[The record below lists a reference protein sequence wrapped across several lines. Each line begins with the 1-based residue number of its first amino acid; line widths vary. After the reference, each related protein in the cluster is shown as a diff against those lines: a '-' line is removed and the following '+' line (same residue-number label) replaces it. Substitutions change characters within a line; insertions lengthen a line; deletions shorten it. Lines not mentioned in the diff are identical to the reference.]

1 MARGPMGS
9 SSGNGRRLMVLH
21 RLIGCVIAMLLS
33 APAGAQEIKVTL
45 LGTGAP
51 IPLVDRQGPA
61 TLIEAGGKRL
71 LFDAGRGVSQRLW
84 QLKKPLSSID
94 AVFLT
99 HLHSDHLVGLPDL
112 WLTGWLQPEYG
123 RRQTPLRLIGPHK
136 TSLLAQSLKA
146 GFAPDIAY
154 RSEKEGLPTAG
165 IDFSVTEIGQAGAV
179 FEEAGLRVT
188 AFEVDHGVVKPAY
201 GYRIDFGGK
210 SVVISGDTTFTPTL
224 VEQARGVDLLV
235 HEIVAAAPALRGT
248 AFVQRQFEYHSSPQ
262 SLART
267 LREARP
273 KATVLTHFVLLGNAA
288 NPPPTP
294 DSAAAEV
301 RAEGYDGPLVAGV
314 DLMEITVGAGV
325 TIQAPTPPPIR
336 P

>member
-1 MARGPMGS
+1 MA
-9 SSGNGRRLMVLH
+9 
-21 RLIGCVIAMLLS
+21 AMLLS
-33 APAGAQEIKVTL
+33 ASAWSQEIKVTL

-51 IPLVDRQGPA
+51 IPLMDRQGPA
-61 TLIEAGGKRL
+61 TLVEAGGKRL

-84 QLKKPLSSID
+84 QLKKSLSSID
-94 AVFLT
+94 ALFIT

-112 WLTGWLQPEYG
+112 WLTGWLQPDYG
-123 RRQTPLRLIGPHK
+123 RRQTPLRLIGPEK
-136 TSLLAQSLKA
+136 ISLLAQSLKA

-165 IDFSVTEIGQAGAV
+165 VDFSVTEIGKAGAV
-179 FEEAGLRVT
+179 FEESGVRVT
-188 AFEVDHGVVKPAY
+188 AFDVDHGVVKPAY
-201 GYRIDFGGK
+201 GYRIDFAGK
-210 SVVISGDTTFTPTL
+210 SVVISGDTTFTPAL
-224 VEQARGVDLLV
+224 VEQAREVDLLV
-235 HEIVAAAPALRGT
+235 HEVVAAAPALRGT

-273 KATVLTHFVLLGNAA
+273 KAVVLTHFVLLGNAA

-294 DSAAAEV
+294 DAAAAEV

-325 TIQAPTPPPIR
+325 TIQAPTPPPTR

>member
-1 MARGPMGS
+1 MGRGPMAS
-9 SSGNGRRLMVLH
+9 SSANGRRLMALH
-21 RLIGCVIAMLLS
+21 RAIACFVAIFFS
-33 APAGAQEIKVTL
+33 VAAWAQEIKVTL

-51 IPLVDRQGPA
+51 IPLMDRQGPA

-71 LFDAGRGVSQRLW
+71 LFDAGRGVAQRLW

-94 AVFLT
+94 AVFIT

-123 RRQTPLRLIGPHK
+123 RRQTPLRLIGPQK

-146 GFAPDIAY
+146 GFMPDIAY

-165 IDFSVTEIGQAGAV
+165 IDFNVTEIGQADV
-179 FEEAGLRVT
+179 VYEEAGLRVT

-201 GYRIDFGGK
+201 GYRIDFAGK
-210 SVVISGDTTFTPTL
+210 SVVISGDTTFTPAL
-224 VEQARGVDLLV
+224 VEQARGADLLV
-235 HEIVAAAPALRGT
+235 HEVVAAAPALRENP
-248 AFVQRQFEYHSSPQ
+248 FVKRQFEYHSSPQ

-267 LREARP
+267 LNQARP
-273 KATVLTHFVLLGNAA
+273 KAAVLTHFVLLGNAA

-294 DSAAAEV
+294 EAAVAEV
-301 RAEGYDGPLVAGV
+301 RSAGYDGPVTAGV

-325 TIQAPTPPPIR
+325 TIQSPTPPPTR